1 MSIKRFHDVERPL
14 ERIFYI
20 MGIKKSDLYEVAEVK
35 F

>member
-1 MSIKRFHDVERPL
+1 MFHDVERPL

-20 MGIKKSDLYEVAEVK
+20 LDIKKSNLDEVEGMM